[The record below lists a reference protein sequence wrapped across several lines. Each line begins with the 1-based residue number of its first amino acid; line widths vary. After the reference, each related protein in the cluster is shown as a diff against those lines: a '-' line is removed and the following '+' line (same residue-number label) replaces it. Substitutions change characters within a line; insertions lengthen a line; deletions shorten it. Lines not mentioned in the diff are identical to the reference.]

1 MLSPQIMNATVGDG
15 RKGEV
20 AVTDIDVSTHHF
32 LAQLSEQA
40 EELRQGAEAAR
51 RERDEAEAR
60 LADFEKRLADSTS
73 ALRAL
78 RIYTGESPKSPTG
91 DGQADTAS
99 GPEGTHT
106 PSIEEAILRVLR
118 GEGGLPPLEIA
129 RRVEA
134 LGVSSSA
141 SSIRA
146 RLSKLVKQGT
156 LRRDGKS
163 RYSLAVVRSE
173 GTRAP

>member
-1 MLSPQIMNATVGDG
+1 MNAVTRVD

-20 AVTDIDVSTHHF
+20 AVADINVSTHHF
-32 LAQLSEQA
+32 LAQLASQA

-51 RERDEAEAR
+51 RARDEAAAR
-60 LADFEKRLADSTS
+60 LADFEKRLADSTA

-78 RIYTGESPKSPTG
+78 RIYTGEASKSPTG
-91 DGQADTAS
+91 DGGAGTAS
-99 GPEGTHT
+99 GPESTHAL
-106 PSIEEAILRVLR
+106 SIEEAILHVLR

-129 RRVEA
+129 RRIEA

-146 RLSKLVKQGT
+146 RLSKSVKQGT

-163 RYSLAVVRSE
+163 RYSLAVVGSE
-173 GTRAP
+173 GTQAS